1 MQFDFSKLR
10 GRIIERFGTC
20 SAFAEAAGISTS
32 VLSYRLDNKTYF
44 TMPEIYRIIQ
54 PDLLDIPAAEIGVYF
69 YTLEVL

>member
-20 SAFAEAAGISTS
+20 AAFAEAAGISTS
-32 VLSYRLDNKTYF
+32 VLSYRLDSKTYF
-44 TMPEIYRIIQ
+44 TMPEIYRFIQ

-69 YTLEVL
+69 FALKVR